1 MFRKT
6 HSSPD
11 QRSLIEEL
19 RKELGPYF
27 EKAEQVISGLLKRY
41 PKQFFIAMI
50 VLIIGSGILSFTV
63 MRHGSKS
70 ASTYASGISSNT
82 TSGLATIL
90 KTGSALSE
98 VLSLQNQINSI
109 LKKDTLS
116 SSDTL
121 SLQNAFKRLEAINH
135 QLNSKK

>member
-6 HSSPD
+6 HSRPD

-19 RKELGPYF
+19 RKELAPYF
-27 EKAEQVISGLLKRY
+27 EKAERVIGRLLKRY

-50 VLIIGSGILSFTV
+50 ILMIGSGILSFTV

-70 ASTYASGISSNT
+70 ASTYASGISSV
-82 TSGLATIL
+82 TSGGLGTII
-90 KTGSALSE
+90 KTGSALRE

-109 LKKDTLS
+109 LKKDTFS
-116 SSDTL
+116 SLDTL
-121 SLQNAFKRLEAINH
+121 SLQNAFKKLEAINH

>member
-6 HSSPD
+6 HSRPD

-116 SSDTL
+116 SLDTL
-121 SLQNAFKRLEAINH
+121 SLKNAFKRLEAISH

>member
-6 HSSPD
+6 HSRPD

-70 ASTYASGISSNT
+70 ASTYASGINSNT

-90 KTGSALSE
+90 KT
-98 VLSLQNQINSI
+98 
-109 LKKDTLS
+109 K
-116 SSDTL
+116 
-121 SLQNAFKRLEAINH
+121 
-135 QLNSKK
+135 SKQMDGIW